1 MKNGWEPVYMDAGQ
15 FTKFLDK
22 TNDEYKVILG
32 EIGFLKQ

>member
-1 MKNGWEPVYMDAGQ
+1 MNADE

-22 TNDEYKVILG
+22 TNEEYKVILG